1 MTLETTGKTQNDL
14 GATIAALGSGD
25 AKGRR
30 DFEAYLDWAKLE
42 RDWLEE
48 DELEH
53 LKRAVAFAGKRNRSL
68 VFALERTKPIRP
80 RQHQEAQTP
89 TEQDPKSDLNDR
101 EANLGQMARELRALQ
116 TSSETVRL
124 EHEQVALKLKT
135 EFSYQTAWERRLERA
150 EDEVRNLRDLVDE
163 LVKLTG
169 LAAPRLEKL
178 ERRVGFQF
186 LRGSQAKRRAS
197 K

>member
-89 TEQDPKSDLNDR
+89 TERDPKSDLNDR

>member
-30 DFEAYLDWAKLE
+30 DFEAFLDWAKLE

-89 TEQDPKSDLNDR
+89 TERDPKSDLNDR

-124 EHEQVALKLKT
+124 EHEQVALKLDRK
-135 EFSYQTAWERRLERA
+135 S
-150 EDEVRNLRDLVDE
+150 
-163 LVKLTG
+163 
-169 LAAPRLEKL
+169 
-178 ERRVGFQF
+178 VG
-186 LRGSQAKRRAS
+186 
-197 K
+197 

>member
-30 DFEAYLDWAKLE
+30 DFEAFLDWAKLE

-89 TEQDPKSDLNDR
+89 TERDPKSDLNDR

>member
-1 MTLETTGKTQNDL
+1 MTLETTGKTQHDL

-89 TEQDPKSDLNDR
+89 TEQDPKSDLIDR

-150 EDEVRNLRDLVDE
+150 EDEVRNLRDLVGE

-186 LRGSQAKRRAS
+186 LRGNQAKRRAS

>member
-1 MTLETTGKTQNDL
+1 MTPTATQHDL

-42 RDWLEE
+42 RDWLT
-48 DELEH
+48 DRELEH

-68 VFALERTKPIRP
+68 AFALERTKPIRP
-80 RQHQEAQTP
+80 RSNENDDAQP
-89 TEQDPKSDLNDR
+89 ELEKPVSDAIP
-101 EANLGQMARELRALQ
+101 ANLGEMARELQALRA
-116 TSSETVRL
+116 SSEAVRL

-135 EFSYQTAWERRLERA
+135 EFSYQAAWERRLEHA
-150 EDEVRNLRDLVDE
+150 EDEVRALWNLVEE
-163 LVKLTG
+163 LVRLTG
-169 LAAPRLEKL
+169 LTAPRLEKV

-186 LRGSQAKRRAS
+186 LRRARDKS
-197 K
+197 LTRKVVGD

>member
-30 DFEAYLDWAKLE
+30 DFEAFLDWAKLE

-53 LKRAVAFAGKRNRSL
+53 LKRAIAFAGKRNRSL

-89 TEQDPKSDLNDR
+89 TERDPKSDLNDR